1 MQTVA
6 ISRKTRRRKNQR
18 GMTILEIMI
27 VLAIIALVMGFL
39 VGPKLFKFFSSAKE
53 DTTNLLLHE
62 YADSAYLAW
71 MKENPTKQCPASLAE
86 LNPYTNKKGS
96 DVKDQWGSDMTMQC
110 PPPPGA
116 GTGIGVSSAGP
127 DQKMGTEDDLH
138 SWD

>member
-6 ISRKTRRRKNQR
+6 KNQETVRRKKER
-18 GMTILEIMI
+18 GMTILEVMI

-53 DTTNLLLHE
+53 DTTKLLIHE

-71 MKENPTKQCPASLAE
+71 MKDNPTKQCPASLAE
-86 LNPYTNKKGS
+86 LNKYTNKKAA
-96 DVKDQWGSDMTMQC
+96 DIKDQWGTDLAMQC

-116 GTGIGVSSAGP
+116 GTGIGVTSAGP